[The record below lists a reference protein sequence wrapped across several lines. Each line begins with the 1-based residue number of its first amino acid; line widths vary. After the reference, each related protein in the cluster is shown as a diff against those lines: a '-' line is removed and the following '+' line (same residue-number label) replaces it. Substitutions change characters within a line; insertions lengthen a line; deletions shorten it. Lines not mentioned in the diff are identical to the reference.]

1 MTSDDG
7 VRNNLTNIKTS
18 PSGSC
23 VSKSSCKENVNRNA
37 GKEYIDEDGFK
48 PRIAL
53 NDKLPDKNERSE
65 KRVLKLKENLGSK
78 RKNIDNPILSKDV
91 QFLLKVK
98 RLRKSKEKQD
108 KVLLKG
114 A

>member
-7 VRNNLTNIKTS
+7 VRNNSANIKTS
-18 PSGSC
+18 SSGSC

-37 GKEYIDEDGFK
+37 GNDYIDEDGFK

-53 NDKLPDKNERSE
+53 NDKLPDRNIRSE
-65 KRVLKLKENLGSK
+65 KPVLKLKENLGSK

-114 A
+114 V

>member
-1 MTSDDG
+1 MASDDG
-7 VRNNLTNIKTS
+7 VINNLTNIKTS

-23 VSKSSCKENVNRNA
+23 VSKSSCKENINRNA

-53 NDKLPDKNERSE
+53 NDKLSDRNERSE
-65 KRVLKLKENLGSK
+65 KRVLKLQQNLGSK

-114 A
+114 V

>member
-1 MTSDDG
+1 MTSDDR
-7 VRNNLTNIKTS
+7 VRDNSTNIKTS

-23 VSKSSCKENVNRNA
+23 VSKSSCKENINHNA

-53 NDKLPDKNERSE
+53 NDKLPDRNKRSE
-65 KRVLKLKENLGSK
+65 KRVLELKENLGSK

>member
-1 MTSDDG
+1 MKSADG
-7 VRNNLTNIKTS
+7 VRNNLTNIKLS

-23 VSKSSCKENVNRNA
+23 VSKSSCKENVSRNFS
-37 GKEYIDEDGFK
+37 KEYIDEDGFK

-53 NDKLPDKNERSE
+53 NDKLLDRNKRSA
-65 KRVLKLKENLGSK
+65 KRVLELKENLGSK

-114 A
+114 V